1 MHEWDEIAIHPF
13 KITFDMLATIQFR
26 TKRPVLTTQTVTEFT
41 NAGIEALT
49 RQWELLQIDRA
60 AQVYVQ
66 LGSPQYSLT
75 SILKMNASFKN
86 SENFYTGSELNK
98 ENDADLKIDFFSWSP
113 NLQFDG
119 HHRTWYTRTLS
130 ALGTGDDLPE
140 DMSAIYKES
149 ELKVI
154 FKLSQPVGTH

>member
-1 MHEWDEIAIHPF
+1 
-13 KITFDMLATIQFR
+13 MLATIQFR

-75 SILKMNASFKN
+75 SILKMNASFKF

-98 ENDADLKIDFFSWSP
+98 ENDADLKIDFF
-113 NLQFDG
+113 FVV
-119 HHRTWYTRTLS
+119 T
-130 ALGTGDDLPE
+130 
-140 DMSAIYKES
+140 
-149 ELKVI
+149 
-154 FKLSQPVGTH
+154 QPTV